1 MDEYR
6 ALGEEVC
13 GVVDQLG
20 GAVEVAGREP
30 RAGEVGAE
38 RGGGDVDPV
47 EDLVARVSG
56 AAMIVFRLAFCQL
69 AVMIRCRSP
78 SRSAS
83 GSIPISAF
91 AAVLQVDCI
100 ASPSQRPVCVPERER
115 ALRDSVRELA
125 PRLDKAVELP
135 VQRLEE
141 RPDDALVELLPEQRQ
156 VDELDERRPQLVT
169 DLFAA
174 VAIECR

>member
-1 MDEYR
+1 
-6 ALGEEVC
+6 
-13 GVVDQLG
+13 
-20 GAVEVAGREP
+20 
-30 RAGEVGAE
+30 
-38 RGGGDVDPV
+38 
-47 EDLVARVSG
+47 
-56 AAMIVFRLAFCQL
+56 
-69 AVMIRCRSP
+69 MIRCRSP

-100 ASPSQRPVCVPERER
+100 ASLSQRPVCVPERER

-156 VDELDERRPQLVT
+156 VDELDERRLQLVT
-169 DLFAA
+169 DVFAA
-174 VAIECR
+174 VAIEADALVVSFVPSDA